1 MNTRILG
8 IFCVIGGL
16 TYLAGG
22 VWLATAGAP
31 ADPIGVRFA
40 HVFSLIWAIGGL
52 CGLLGMLM
60 TCATGTGRTAR
71 ATLGLP
77 AIGLSLVV
85 IDAVMGLVA
94 SSPLSPFTDLPSP
107 LSAISRFLLLIG
119 FLVVT
124 VFVLRAKRWTGWSRF
139 APPAV
144 LLAPFVGILFGSLL
158 GIAFFQLV
166 FIGLS
171 WALIGLAVQTQ
182 QSFHLEA
189 AGA

>member
-1 MNTRILG
+1 M
-8 IFCVIGGL
+8 
-16 TYLAGG
+16 
-22 VWLATAGAP
+22 
-31 ADPIGVRFA
+31 
-40 HVFSLIWAIGGL
+40 GGL
-52 CGLLGMLM
+52 CGLLGMSM
-60 TCATGTGRTAR
+60 TYATGTGRIAQ
-71 ATLGLP
+71 AVLGLP
-77 AIGLSLVV
+77 AIGL
-85 IDAVMGLVA
+85 GLVIIDTAIGLIA
-94 SSPLSPFTDLPSP
+94 SSPLSPFSDLPLP
-107 LSAISRFLLLIG
+107 LSAVSRLLLLAG